1 MNHTNK
7 PQRLATVFVLLGS
20 WACAGVTEEG
30 TIGGT
35 GVATGGLPS
44 SVRDTT
50 TSSDLA
56 TNGGAS
62 SVRSRT
68 ASGGDSLTEASR
80 STGGTTTKGDPRAT
94 GGATENNG
102 ETGSI
107 GAKPATDAAAT
118 GGRDK
123 STGTRNSSGGSSQ
136 EGARSSNKGRMNT
149 GGARDR
155 SAAGGAT
162 SSKEAAGGATSTNS
176 KPSSGPDSNND
187 GTQSSSG
194 CGKANYPAACS
205 TKGTPCSIDVGG
217 NARTYYVYLPDK
229 YDASQLYPLVF
240 QFHPMGGTA
249 EQAISI
255 PSIRSKFT
263 AIYVTPQGL
272 TSGSST
278 GWANTN
284 GQDMDFTKAMLSTV
298 QESYCV
304 DKSRIFSTGF
314 SYGGMMSYAIGCEMG
329 DVFRAVA
336 PMSGA
341 LYSGCKNGTHAVAMW
356 GSHGLSD
363 NVVPIADGRAGR
375 DAILKRN
382 HCGTETVATTPSPCV
397 SYQGCDFGYPT
408 TWCEFEGSHAPPSFA
423 ASAIV
428 DFFKQF

>member
-1 MNHTNK
+1 MNHTNGR
-7 PQRLATVFVLLGS
+7 QRLATVLVLLGS
-20 WACAGVTEEG
+20 WACAEG
-30 TIGGT
+30 ESTIEGLGT
-35 GVATGGLPS
+35 ATGSSTSPS
-44 SVRDTT
+44 ATTDT
-50 TSSDLA
+50 SDIA
-56 TNGGAS
+56 PKGGAS
-62 SVRSRT
+62 FAPGRT
-68 ASGGDSLTEASR
+68 ASGGQASAEASR
-80 STGGTTTKGDPRAT
+80 STGGDSSSKVSKTTSDDVSAN
-94 GGATENNG
+94 GGAPSSSKDVT
-102 ETGSI
+102 
-107 GAKPATDAAAT
+107 AT
-118 GGRDK
+118 GGRA
-123 STGTRNSSGGSSQ
+123 STGRVKGSSAASVG
-136 EGARSSNKGRMNT
+136 GARATSSATAKGST
-149 GGARDR
+149 GGAKSIGESST
-155 SAAGGAT
+155 SAVSTG
-162 SSKEAAGGATSTNS
+162 SNEA
-176 KPSSGPDSNND
+176 
-187 GTQSSSG
+187 QSSSG

-205 TKGTPCSIDVGG
+205 TKGSPCGIEVKGT
-217 NARTYYVYLPDK
+217 ARTYYVYLPDK
-229 YDASQLYPLVF
+229 YDAAQPYPLVF

-255 PSIRSKFT
+255 PSIRSKFP

-272 TSGSST
+272 TSGGNT
-278 GWANTN
+278 GWPNTN
-284 GQDMDFTKAMLSTV
+284 GQDMDFTKAMLSLV

-397 SYQGCDFGYPT
+397 SYQGCDSGYPT
-408 TWCEFEGSHAPPSFA
+408 TWCEFEGSHAPPNFA
-423 ASAIV
+423 AAAIV

>member
-1 MNHTNK
+1 MNHTNGR
-7 PQRLATVFVLLGS
+7 QRLATVLVLLGS
-20 WACAGVTEEG
+20 WACAEGETTIEGLGTVTG
-30 TIGGT
+30 DSSSPS
-35 GVATGGLPS
+35 ATA
-44 SVRDTT
+44 DT
-50 TSSDLA
+50 SDIA
-56 TNGGAS
+56 PKGGAS
-62 SVRSRT
+62 SSAQIRA
-68 ASGGDSLTEASR
+68 ASGGQSSTEARR
-80 STGGTTTKGDPRAT
+80 STGGDASVNTDEGASAK
-94 GGATENNG
+94 GGAQSSSKGVT
-102 ETGSI
+102 
-107 GAKPATDAAAT
+107 AT
-118 GGRDK
+118 GGRT
-123 STGTRNSSGGSSQ
+123 STGRVKGSST
-136 EGARSSNKGRMNT
+136 AN
-149 GGARDR
+149 
-155 SAAGGAT
+155 AAGGAT
-162 SSKEAAGGATSTNS
+162 TKGASGGAKSSGESSTSTL
-176 KPSSGPDSNND
+176 SSGSDAV
-187 GTQSSSG
+187 QSSSG

-205 TKGTPCSIDVGG
+205 TKGSPCSMDVKGT
-217 NARTYYVYLPDK
+217 ARTYYVYLPDK
-229 YDASQLYPLVF
+229 YDASQPYSLVF

-255 PSIRSKFT
+255 PSIRSKFP

-272 TSGSST
+272 TSGGNT
-278 GWANTN
+278 GWPNTN
-284 GQDMDFTKAMLSTV
+284 GQDMEFTKAMLSTV

-397 SYQGCDFGYPT
+397 SYQGCDSGYPT
-408 TWCEFEGSHAPPSFA
+408 TWCEFEGSHTPPNFA
-423 ASAIV
+423 AAAIV

>member
-1 MNHTNK
+1 MNHTNE
-7 PQRLATVFVLLGS
+7 PQRLATILALLGS
-20 WACAGVTEEG
+20 WACAGVSEENSDAALG
-30 TIGGT
+30 KATGGT
-35 GVATGGLPS
+35 PSSLGDTSTGVDLLVRGGASSSRAATGGGSLSEASRIAGGTTAKGGSSATGARALGGETVSAGAKSATDAVATGG
-44 SVRDTT
+44 RGKT
-50 TSSDLA
+50 
-56 TNGGAS
+56 
-62 SVRSRT
+62 
-68 ASGGDSLTEASR
+68 
-80 STGGTTTKGDPRAT
+80 PR
-94 GGATENNG
+94 
-102 ETGSI
+102 
-107 GAKPATDAAAT
+107 
-118 GGRDK
+118 
-123 STGTRNSSGGSSQ
+123 TRNSSGGSS
-136 EGARSSNKGRMNT
+136 E
-149 GGARDR
+149 GGASSGTNARTNSGGASDAQAVGGAA
-155 SAAGGAT
+155 STKGAAGGARST
-162 SSKEAAGGATSTNS
+162 SSNSSTDPVSGG
-176 KPSSGPDSNND
+176 D
-187 GTQSSSG
+187 GAQSSSG
-194 CGKANYPAACS
+194 CGKSNYPAACS

-217 NARTYYVYLPDK
+217 SARTYYVYLPDK
-229 YDASQLYPLVF
+229 YDASQPYPLVF

-272 TSGSST
+272 TSGGNT
-278 GWANTN
+278 GWPNTN
-284 GQDMDFTKAMLSTV
+284 GQDMDFTKAMLGVV

-397 SYQGCDFGYPT
+397 SYQGCDSGYPT

-423 ASAIV
+423 AAAIV